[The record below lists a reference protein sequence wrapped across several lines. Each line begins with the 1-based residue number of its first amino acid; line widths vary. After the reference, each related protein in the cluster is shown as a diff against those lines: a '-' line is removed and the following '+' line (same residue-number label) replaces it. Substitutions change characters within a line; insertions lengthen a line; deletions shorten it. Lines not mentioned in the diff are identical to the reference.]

1 MKFSDSF
8 FLIMHYTKNK
18 DFLLTFASWSVATP
32 ESVRSAMSL
41 ILVLGDGVTLG
52 AGVASDPLLQMDST
66 LRTLLWIAAL
76 CSI

>member
-1 MKFSDSF
+1 MN
-8 FLIMHYTKNK
+8 YTKNK

-52 AGVASDPLLQMDST
+52 AGVASDPLLQMNST
-66 LRTLLWIAAL
+66 LRTLLRIAAL